1 MLGAL
6 WKVVSLFYIAFLL
19 DNYLNSVP
27 WFIPVSA
34 VVRRISTVSQELY
47 QLVLLLNVSQQC
59 PMIYTS

>member
-6 WKVVSLFYIAFLL
+6 WKVMSLFYIAFLL
-19 DNYLNSVP
+19 DNYLKSVP
-27 WFIPVSA
+27 WIIPVSA

-47 QLVLLLNVSQQC
+47 QLVLLLDVSQQC

>member
-6 WKVVSLFYIAFLL
+6 WKVMSLFYIAFLL
-19 DNYLNSVP
+19 DNYLKSVP

-47 QLVLLLNVSQQC
+47 QLVLLLDVSQQC